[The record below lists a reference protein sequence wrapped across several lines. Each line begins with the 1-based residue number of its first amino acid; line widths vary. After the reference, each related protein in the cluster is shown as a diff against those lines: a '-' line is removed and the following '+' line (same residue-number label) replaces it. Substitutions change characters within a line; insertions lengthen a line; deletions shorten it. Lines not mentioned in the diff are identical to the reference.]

1 MSCDRQL
8 VFSDAELLVVDAL
21 WPLDTISC
29 SAGFGAKVSNSFAS
43 SLVSDQNTCKILLT
57 TRC

>member
-1 MSCDRQL
+1 MLHGRQL

-43 SLVSDQNTCKILLT
+43 T
-57 TRC
+57 